1 MSALAFDTHAAVKAL
16 TGAGFDDAQA
26 EAITDTVR
34 GAVTESV
41 ATKADIARLE
51 GKIETEVA
59 RLEAK
64 IETEIAGV
72 KADVAGVKADFARLE
87 AKIETEVARLEA
99 KIAETA
105 NRNLLATAALISVAV
120 ALLKLLP

>member
-41 ATKADIARLE
+41 ATKTDVAGLE
-51 GKIETEVA
+51 AKIETEVA

-72 KADVAGVKADFARLE
+72 KTEFARLE

-105 NRNLLATAALISVAV
+105 NRNLLATAALIGVAV